1 MSVLVLEGGGMRG
14 AYSAGVLEAFSEA
27 DSGRGFPFED
37 VVACSAGACVAAS
50 YLAGQPRRNRKVYLD
65 FLDGD
70 KLVRFRRLFT
80 GGSVMDIDYLAF
92 DVTLRLCPLDLDAL
106 RRSSTRLHIGVT
118 DCETGAS
125 RYLTNHEDDLVT
137 AIRATCSLP
146 LFSRSEVPYQGRRY
160 VDGGV
165 SDPVPVGKAIE
176 LGAKDLVLVLTSSIE
191 SRGERSPLAVFDRFL
206 SSSPAIRR
214 SLAERHLR
222 YRDAARLLASP
233 PPGVRISVIRP
244 SRPLPV
250 TRTTTRR
257 DLLEQACDLG
267 YQDGRAVVA
276 RLETAAVPD
285 PGAMARS

>member
-14 AYSAGVLEAFSEA
+14 VYTAGVLEAFSEIEA
-27 DSGRGFPFED
+27 GRGLRFD
-37 VVACSAGACVAAS
+37 GVVACSAGACVAAS
-50 YLAGQPRRNRKVYLD
+50 YLAGQPRRNRQVYLD

-70 KLVRFRRLFT
+70 KLVRFRRLFS
-80 GGSVMDIDYLAF
+80 GGSVMDIDYLAY

-106 RRSSTRLHIGVT
+106 RRSETRLYIGVT

-125 RYLTNHEDDLVT
+125 RYLTNHEDDLIT

-146 LFSRSEVPYQGRRY
+146 FFSRSEVPYQGRRY

-176 LGAKDLVLVLTSSIE
+176 VGAKDVVLVLTSSIE
-191 SRGERSPLAVFDRFL
+191 SRGDKRSRASVLDRFF

-214 SLAERHLR
+214 SLGERHHR
-222 YRDAARLLASP
+222 YRDAARLLESP
-233 PPGVRISVIRP
+233 PSGVRISVIRP

-257 DLLEQACDLG
+257 SLLEQGCDLG
-267 YQDGRAVVA
+267 YEDGRAFLA
-276 RLETAAVPD
+276 GLGSPALESSAK
-285 PGAMARS
+285 

>member
-27 DSGRGFPFED
+27 DSGRGFRFEH

-146 LFSRSEVPYQGRRY
+146 LFSRSEVSYQGRRY

-191 SRGERSPLAVFDRFL
+191 SRGERSPFAVLDRFL

-214 SLAERHLR
+214 SLADRHLR

-244 SRPLPV
+244 SRRLPV

-276 RLETAAVPD
+276 RLETGAVPD
-285 PGAMARS
+285 PDAMARS